1 MTSRV
6 IENRTSNVWKC
17 AYILLWL
24 PEEIRWYERG
34 SCWQK
39 RAIN

>member
-17 AYILLWL
+17 A
-24 PEEIRWYERG
+24 
-34 SCWQK
+34 
-39 RAIN
+39 